1 MLELAR
7 TLEELRRRRGPP
19 EGPALLA
26 RVRRALDCLCC
37 ESPGR
42 RPRDPAGRPGGMVV
56 LDRTVPT
63 ILVSDLHGRMEYLL
77 SVLAF
82 EPEAGNA
89 VIDLLAAAQLQVVC
103 LGDGLHAE
111 GRAVER
117 WRTGLEE
124 YLGGFERHDAMDEEM
139 REGLG
144 TMEMVMETKLTF
156 PAGFH
161 FLKGNH
167 ENIANEEGDGNF
179 PFRKF
184 ALEGAMVEDYLRR
197 FYGEETLGTWARFE
211 KQLPLLAV
219 GSPFLASHAEPR
231 DFYPRDRV
239 VGYRDDPEVVAGLTW
254 TDNDEAEPGSVAGM
268 LEHYLGLEASAARY
282 FGGHR
287 PIGGAYGLRADGRYV
302 QIHDPEAF
310 RIAFLRPGVEID
322 PERDVFTIGNR
333 PLAAEQ

>member
-1 MLELAR
+1 MHELAR
-7 TLEELRRRRGPP
+7 TLEELRRREGPP
-19 EGPALLA
+19 EGAALLD

-42 RPRDPAGRPGGMVV
+42 RPRDRAGRPGGMIV
-56 LDRTVPT
+56 LDRSVPT
-63 ILVSDLHGRMEYLL
+63 ILVSDLHARMEYLL

-82 EPEAGNA
+82 EPEPGTA
-89 VIDLLAAAQLQVVC
+89 VIDLLAAARLQVVC

-117 WRTGLEE
+117 WQAGLEE
-124 YLGGFERHDAMDEEM
+124 YLGGFARHDAMDEEM

-144 TMEMVMETKLTF
+144 TMEMVMETKLAF
-156 PAGFH
+156 PAHFH

-167 ENIANEEGDGNF
+167 ENIANEEGEGNF

-197 FYGEETLGTWARFE
+197 FYGEEILGTWARFE

-254 TDNDEAEPGSVAGM
+254 TDNDEAEPGSVVRM
-268 LEHYLGLEASAARY
+268 LEHYLGLEATAARY

-310 RIAFLRPGVEID
+310 RIALLRPGAEID
-322 PERDVFTIGNR
+322 PERDVFTIEHR
-333 PLAAEQ
+333 PLAAE